1 MTVPVFSLVL
11 LAAALHAIW
20 NAVIKGTGDRTI
32 AIGLVA
38 LGHMVLGLIGAAIL
52 PLPDI
57 KVIPFIIAS
66 TLIHWGYYY
75 GLTTAYKFGDLSLI
89 YPIARGISPV
99 IVTFFAFFWIDER
112 LSWVEMGGVLL
123 ISSGILFLGLRALS
137 NEKSIPALVFALTT
151 GILIAA
157 YSLTD
162 GVGVRLTE
170 NPLSYIVWLFIAEGF
185 VVFYI
190 FGRFRVRLL
199 KSSFSEIMLGCFAGG
214 ISTVAYGLA
223 LYAKSL
229 APLGIVT
236 ALRETSVI
244 IATLIGVLWFKEK
257 PIGYRIG
264 AASIVFCG
272 IIFLT
277 L

>member
-1 MTVPVFSLVL
+1 MTVSVFSLVL

-20 NAVIKGTGDRTI
+20 NAVIKGTGDKTI

-99 IVTFFAFFWIDER
+99 IVAFFAFFWIDER

-123 ISSGILFLGLRALS
+123 ISSGILFLGLRSLS

-162 GVGVRLTE
+162 GFGVRLTE

-199 KSSFSEIMLGCFAGG
+199 KSSFSEIMLGFFAGV
-214 ISTVAYGLA
+214 ISTIAYGLA

-244 IATLIGVLWFKEK
+244 IATLIGVVWFKEK
-257 PIGYRIG
+257 PIGYRIA

-272 IIFLT
+272 ILFLT

>member
-1 MTVPVFSLVL
+1 MTVSVFSLVL

-20 NAVIKGTGDRTI
+20 NAVIKGTGDKTI

-123 ISSGILFLGLRALS
+123 ISSGILFLGLRSLS

-162 GVGVRLTE
+162 GFGVRLTE

-190 FGRFRVRLL
+190 FGRFKVRLL
-199 KSSFSEIMLGCFAGG
+199 KSSFSEIMLGFFAGV
-214 ISTVAYGLA
+214 ISTIAYGLA

>member
-1 MTVPVFSLVL
+1 MTVLVFSLVL

-20 NAVIKGTGDRTI
+20 NAIIKGTGDKTI

-89 YPIARGISPV
+89 YPIARGISPI
-99 IVTFFAFFWIDER
+99 IVTFFAFFWINER
-112 LSWVEMGGVLL
+112 LSWVEMSGVLL
-123 ISSGILFLGLRALS
+123 ISSGILFLGLRSLS
-137 NEKSIPALVFALTT
+137 SEKSIPALVFAVTT
-151 GILIAA
+151 GMLIAA
-157 YSLTD
+157 YSVTD
-162 GVGVRLTE
+162 GFGVRLTE

-199 KSSFSEIMLGCFAGG
+199 KSSFSEIMLGFFAGV

>member
-1 MTVPVFSLVL
+1 MTVMVFSLVL

-20 NAVIKGTGDRTI
+20 NAVIKGTGDKTI

-38 LGHMVLGLIGAAIL
+38 LGHMVLGLIGAAFF
-52 PLPDI
+52 PFPDI
-57 KVIPFIIAS
+57 KVIPFILVS
-66 TLIHWGYYY
+66 TIIHWGYYY
-75 GLTTAYKFGDLSLI
+75 SLTTAYKFGDLSLI
-89 YPIARGISPV
+89 YPIARGISPI
-99 IVTFFAFFWIDER
+99 IVTVFAFFWINER
-112 LSWVEMGGVLL
+112 LSWGEMGGVLL
-123 ISSGILFLGLRALS
+123 ISSGILFLGLRSLS

-151 GILIAA
+151 GVLIAA
-157 YSLTD
+157 YSVTD
-162 GVGVRLTE
+162 GFGVRLTE
-170 NPLSYIVWLFIAEGF
+170 NPLSYIAWLFIAEGF

-190 FGRFRVRLL
+190 FGRFKVRLL
-199 KSSFSEIMLGCFAGG
+199 TSSFSEIMLGFFAGV
-214 ISTVAYGLA
+214 ISTIAYGLA

-244 IATLIGVLWFKEK
+244 IATLIGVVWFKEK
-257 PIGYRIG
+257 PIGYRIA

-272 IIFLT
+272 ILFLT

>member
-1 MTVPVFSLVL
+1 MTVLVFSLVL

-20 NAVIKGTGDRTI
+20 NAIIKGTGDKTI

-89 YPIARGISPV
+89 YPIARGISPI
-99 IVTFFAFFWIDER
+99 IVTFFAFFWINER
-112 LSWVEMGGVLL
+112 LSWVEMSGVLL
-123 ISSGILFLGLRALS
+123 ISSGVLFLGLRSLS
-137 NEKSIPALVFALTT
+137 SEKSIPALVFAVTT
-151 GILIAA
+151 GMLIAA
-157 YSLTD
+157 YSVTD
-162 GVGVRLTE
+162 GFGVRLTE

-199 KSSFSEIMLGCFAGG
+199 KSSFSEIMLGFFAGV

-272 IIFLT
+272 IIFLA

>member
-1 MTVPVFSLVL
+1 MTVMVFSLVL

-20 NAVIKGTGDRTI
+20 NAVIKGTGDKTI

-38 LGHMVLGLIGAAIL
+38 LGHMVLGLIGAAFF

-57 KVIPFIIAS
+57 KVIPFILVS
-66 TLIHWGYYY
+66 TIIHWGYYY
-75 GLTTAYKFGDLSLI
+75 SLTTAYKFGDLSLI
-89 YPIARGISPV
+89 YPIARGISPI
-99 IVTFFAFFWIDER
+99 IVTVFAFFWINER
-112 LSWVEMGGVLL
+112 LSWGEMGGVLL
-123 ISSGILFLGLRALS
+123 ISSGILFLGLRSLS

-151 GILIAA
+151 GVLIAA
-157 YSLTD
+157 YSVTD
-162 GVGVRLTE
+162 GFGVRLTK
-170 NPLSYIVWLFIAEGF
+170 NPLSYIAWLFIAEGF

-190 FGRFRVRLL
+190 FGRFKVRLL
-199 KSSFSEIMLGCFAGG
+199 TSSFSEIMLGFFAGV
-214 ISTVAYGLA
+214 ISTIAYGLA

-244 IATLIGVLWFKEK
+244 IATLIGVVWFKEK
-257 PIGYRIG
+257 PIGYRIA

-272 IIFLT
+272 ILFLT

>member
-1 MTVPVFSLVL
+1 MTVSVFSLVL

-20 NAVIKGTGDRTI
+20 NAVVKGTGDKTI

-38 LGHMVLGLIGAAIL
+38 LGHMVLGLIGAAVL

-112 LSWVEMGGVLL
+112 LSWVEMSGVLL
-123 ISSGILFLGLRALS
+123 ISSGILFLGLRSLS
-137 NEKSIPALVFALTT
+137 NEKSITALVFALTT
-151 GILIAA
+151 GMLIAA
-157 YSLTD
+157 YSVTD
-162 GVGVRLTE
+162 GFGVRLTE

-190 FGRFRVRLL
+190 FGRFRLRLL
-199 KSSFSEIMLGCFAGG
+199 KSSLSEILLGFFAGVV
-214 ISTVAYGLA
+214 STVAYGLA

-257 PIGYRIG
+257 PIGYRLG

-272 IIFLT
+272 IIFLA

>member
-1 MTVPVFSLVL
+1 MVFSLVL

-20 NAVIKGTGDRTI
+20 NAVIKGTGDKTI

-38 LGHMVLGLIGAAIL
+38 LGHMVLGLIGAAIF

-57 KVIPFIIAS
+57 KVIPFILVS
-66 TLIHWGYYY
+66 TIIHWGYYY
-75 GLTTAYKFGDLSLI
+75 SLTTAYKFGDLSLI
-89 YPIARGISPV
+89 YPIARGISPI
-99 IVTFFAFFWIDER
+99 IVTVFAFFWINER
-112 LSWVEMGGVLL
+112 LSWGEMGGVLL

-151 GILIAA
+151 GVLIAA
-157 YSLTD
+157 YSVTD
-162 GVGVRLTE
+162 GFGVRLTE
-170 NPLSYIVWLFIAEGF
+170 NPLSYIAWLFIAEGF

-190 FGRFRVRLL
+190 FGRFKVRLL
-199 KSSFSEIMLGCFAGG
+199 TSSFSEIMLGFFAGV
-214 ISTVAYGLA
+214 ISTIAYGLA

-244 IATLIGVLWFKEK
+244 IATLIGVVWFKEK
-257 PIGYRIG
+257 PIGYRIA
-264 AASIVFCG
+264 AASIVFSG
-272 IIFLT
+272 ILFLT

>member
-1 MTVPVFSLVL
+1 MTVSVFSLVL

-20 NAVIKGTGDRTI
+20 NAVIKGTGDKTI

-123 ISSGILFLGLRALS
+123 ISSGILFLGLRSLS

-162 GVGVRLTE
+162 GFGVRLTE

-190 FGRFRVRLL
+190 FGRFKVRLL
-199 KSSFSEIMLGCFAGG
+199 KSSFSEIMLGFFAGV
-214 ISTVAYGLA
+214 ISTIAYGLA

-244 IATLIGVLWFKEK
+244 IATLIGVVWFKEK

>member
-1 MTVPVFSLVL
+1 MTVLVFSLVL

-20 NAVIKGTGDRTI
+20 NAVIKGTGDKTI

-38 LGHMVLGLIGAAIL
+38 MGHMVLGLIGAAIL

-112 LSWVEMGGVLL
+112 LSWVEMSGVLL
-123 ISSGILFLGLRALS
+123 ISSGILFLGLRSLS
-137 NEKSIPALVFALTT
+137 NEKSITALVFALTT
-151 GILIAA
+151 GMLIAA
-157 YSLTD
+157 YSVTD
-162 GVGVRLTE
+162 GFGVRLTE

-190 FGRFRVRLL
+190 FGRFRLRLL
-199 KSSFSEIMLGCFAGG
+199 RSSLSEILLGFFAGVV
-214 ISTVAYGLA
+214 STVAYGLA

-229 APLGIVT
+229 APVGIVT

-244 IATLIGVLWFKEK
+244 IATLIGVLWFKEN

-272 IIFLT
+272 IIFLA

>member
-1 MTVPVFSLVL
+1 MTVLVFSLVL

-20 NAVIKGTGDRTI
+20 NAVIKGTGDKTI

-57 KVIPFIIAS
+57 KVIPFILAS

-112 LSWVEMGGVLL
+112 LSWVEMSGVLL
-123 ISSGILFLGLRALS
+123 ISSGILFLGLRSLS
-137 NEKSIPALVFALTT
+137 NEKSITALVFALTT
-151 GILIAA
+151 GMLIAA
-157 YSLTD
+157 YSVTD
-162 GVGVRLTE
+162 GFGVRLTE

-190 FGRFRVRLL
+190 FGRFRLRLL
-199 KSSFSEIMLGCFAGG
+199 KSSLSEILLGFFAGVV
-214 ISTVAYGLA
+214 STIAYGLA

-257 PIGYRIG
+257 PIGYRLG

-272 IIFLT
+272 IIFLA

>member
-1 MTVPVFSLVL
+1 MTVLVFSLVL

-20 NAVIKGTGDRTI
+20 NAVIKGTGDKTI

-112 LSWVEMGGVLL
+112 LSWVEMSGVLL
-123 ISSGILFLGLRALS
+123 ISSGILFLGLRSLS
-137 NEKSIPALVFALTT
+137 NEKSITALVFALTT

-162 GVGVRLTE
+162 GFGVRLTE

-190 FGRFRVRLL
+190 FGRFKVRLL
-199 KSSFSEIMLGCFAGG
+199 KSSFSEIMLGFFAGV

-257 PIGYRIG
+257 PIGYRIC

-272 IIFLT
+272 IIFLA

>member
-1 MTVPVFSLVL
+1 MTVSVFSLVL

-20 NAVIKGTGDRTI
+20 NAVIKGTGDKTI

-112 LSWVEMGGVLL
+112 LSWVEMSGVLL
-123 ISSGILFLGLRALS
+123 ISSGILFLGLRSLS

-162 GVGVRLTE
+162 GFGVRLTE

-190 FGRFRVRLL
+190 FGRFKVRLL
-199 KSSFSEIMLGCFAGG
+199 KSSFSEIMLGFFAGV

-272 IIFLT
+272 IIFLA

>member
-1 MTVPVFSLVL
+1 MTVLVFSLVL

-20 NAVIKGTGDRTI
+20 NAVIKGTGDKTI

-112 LSWVEMGGVLL
+112 LSWVEMSGVLL
-123 ISSGILFLGLRALS
+123 ISSGILFLGLRSLS
-137 NEKSIPALVFALTT
+137 NEKSITALVFALTT
-151 GILIAA
+151 GMLIAA
-157 YSLTD
+157 YSVTD
-162 GVGVRLTE
+162 GFGVRLTE

-185 VVFYI
+185 IVFYI
-190 FGRFRVRLL
+190 FGRFKVRLL
-199 KSSFSEIMLGCFAGG
+199 KSSFSEIMLGFFAGV

-272 IIFLT
+272 IIFLA

>member
-1 MTVPVFSLVL
+1 MTVLVFSLVL

-20 NAVIKGTGDRTI
+20 NAVIKGTGDKTI

-123 ISSGILFLGLRALS
+123 ISSGILFLGLRSLS

-162 GVGVRLTE
+162 GFGVRLTE

-185 VVFYI
+185 IVFYI
-190 FGRFRVRLL
+190 FVRFKVRLL
-199 KSSFSEIMLGCFAGG
+199 KSSFSEIMLGFFAGV

>member
-1 MTVPVFSLVL
+1 MTVSVFSLVL

-20 NAVIKGTGDRTI
+20 NAVIKGTGDKTI

-38 LGHMVLGLIGAAIL
+38 LGDMVLGLIGAAVL

-112 LSWVEMGGVLL
+112 LSWVEMSGVLL
-123 ISSGILFLGLRALS
+123 ISSGILFLGLRSLS
-137 NEKSIPALVFALTT
+137 NEKSITALVFALTT
-151 GILIAA
+151 GMLIAA
-157 YSLTD
+157 YSVTD
-162 GVGVRLTE
+162 GFGVRLTE

-190 FGRFRVRLL
+190 FGRFRLRLL
-199 KSSFSEIMLGCFAGG
+199 KSSLSEILLGFFAGVV
-214 ISTVAYGLA
+214 STVAYGLA

-257 PIGYRIG
+257 PIGYRLG

-272 IIFLT
+272 IIFLA

>member
-1 MTVPVFSLVL
+1 MTVSVFSLVL

-20 NAVIKGTGDRTI
+20 NAVIKGTGDKTI

-38 LGHMVLGLIGAAIL
+38 LGHLVLGLIGAAIL

-123 ISSGILFLGLRALS
+123 ISSGILFLGLRSLS

-151 GILIAA
+151 GMLIAA
-157 YSLTD
+157 YSVTD
-162 GVGVRLTE
+162 GFGVRLTE

-185 VVFYI
+185 IVFYI
-190 FGRFRVRLL
+190 FVRFKVRLL
-199 KSSFSEIMLGCFAGG
+199 KSSFSEIMLGFFAGV

>member
-1 MTVPVFSLVL
+1 MTVSVFSLVL

-20 NAVIKGTGDRTI
+20 NAVIKGTGDKTI

-38 LGHMVLGLIGAAIL
+38 LGHMLLGLIGAAIL

-112 LSWVEMGGVLL
+112 LSWVEMSGVLL
-123 ISSGILFLGLRALS
+123 ISSGILFLGLRSLS
-137 NEKSIPALVFALTT
+137 NEKSITALVFALTT
-151 GILIAA
+151 GMLIAA
-157 YSLTD
+157 YSVTD
-162 GVGVRLTE
+162 GFGVRLTE

-190 FGRFRVRLL
+190 FGRFRLRLL
-199 KSSFSEIMLGCFAGG
+199 KSSLSEILLGFFAGVV
-214 ISTVAYGLA
+214 STVAYGLA

-244 IATLIGVLWFKEK
+244 IATLIGVFWFKEK
-257 PIGYRIG
+257 PIGYRLG

-272 IIFLT
+272 IIFLA

>member
-1 MTVPVFSLVL
+1 MTVLVFSLVL

-20 NAVIKGTGDRTI
+20 NAVIKGTGDKTI

-112 LSWVEMGGVLL
+112 LSWVEMSGVLL
-123 ISSGILFLGLRALS
+123 ISSGILFLGLRSLS
-137 NEKSIPALVFALTT
+137 NEKSITALVFALTT
-151 GILIAA
+151 GMLIAA
-157 YSLTD
+157 YSVTD
-162 GVGVRLTE
+162 GFGVRLTE

-190 FGRFRVRLL
+190 FGRFRLRLL
-199 KSSFSEIMLGCFAGG
+199 KSSLSEILLGFFAGVVS
-214 ISTVAYGLA
+214 IVAYGLA
-223 LYAKSL
+223 LDAKSL
-229 APLGIVT
+229 DPLGIVT
-236 ALRETSVI
+236 AVRETSVI

-257 PIGYRIG
+257 PIGYRLS

-272 IIFLT
+272 IVFLA

>member
-75 GLTTAYKFGDLSLI
+75 SLTTAYKFGDLSLI

-99 IVTFFAFFWIDER
+99 IVTLFAFFWINER
-112 LSWVEMGGVLL
+112 LSLVEMSGVLL
-123 ISSGILFLGLRALS
+123 ISTGILFLGLRSLS
-137 NEKSIPALVFALTT
+137 NEKSIPGLVFALTT
-151 GILIAA
+151 GMLIAA
-157 YSLTD
+157 YSVTD
-162 GVGVRLTE
+162 GFGVRLAE

-185 VVFYI
+185 VVFYV

-199 KSSFSEIMLGCFAGG
+199 KASFSEIMLGFFAGV
-214 ISTVAYGLA
+214 ISTLAYGLV

-244 IATLIGVLWFKEK
+244 IATLIGVFWFKEK

-272 IIFLT
+272 IIFLAV
-277 L
+277 

>member
-1 MTVPVFSLVL
+1 MTVLVFSLVL

-20 NAVIKGTGDRTI
+20 NAVIKGTGDKTI

-99 IVTFFAFFWIDER
+99 IVTFFAFFWIEER
-112 LSWVEMGGVLL
+112 LSWVEMSGVLL
-123 ISSGILFLGLRALS
+123 ISSGILFLGLRSLS
-137 NEKSIPALVFALTT
+137 NEKSITALVFALTT
-151 GILIAA
+151 GMLIAA
-157 YSLTD
+157 YSVTD
-162 GVGVRLTE
+162 GFGVRLTE

-190 FGRFRVRLL
+190 FGRFRLRLL
-199 KSSFSEIMLGCFAGG
+199 KSSFSEILLGCFAGVV
-214 ISTVAYGLA
+214 STLANGLA
-223 LYAKSL
+223 VYAKSL

-272 IIFLT
+272 IIFLA

>member
-1 MTVPVFSLVL
+1 MTVSVFSLVL

-20 NAVIKGTGDRTI
+20 NAVIKGTGDKTI

-112 LSWVEMGGVLL
+112 LSWVEMSGVLL
-123 ISSGILFLGLRALS
+123 ISSGILFLGLRSLS
-137 NEKSIPALVFALTT
+137 NEKSITALVFALTT
-151 GILIAA
+151 GMLIAA
-157 YSLTD
+157 YSVTD
-162 GVGVRLTE
+162 GFGVRLTE

-190 FGRFRVRLL
+190 LGRFRLRLL
-199 KSSFSEIMLGCFAGG
+199 KSSLSEILLGFFAGVV
-214 ISTVAYGLA
+214 STVAYGLA

-257 PIGYRIG
+257 PIGYRLG

-272 IIFLT
+272 IIFLA

>member
-1 MTVPVFSLVL
+1 MTVSVFSLVL

-20 NAVIKGTGDRTI
+20 NAVIKGTGDKTI

-112 LSWVEMGGVLL
+112 LSWVEMSGVLL
-123 ISSGILFLGLRALS
+123 ISSGILFLGLRSLS
-137 NEKSIPALVFALTT
+137 SEKSITALVFALTT

-162 GVGVRLTE
+162 GFGVRLTE

-185 VVFYI
+185 IVFYI
-190 FGRFRVRLL
+190 FGRFKVRLL
-199 KSSFSEIMLGCFAGG
+199 KSSFSEIMLGFFAGV

>member
-1 MTVPVFSLVL
+1 MTVMVFSLVL

-20 NAVIKGTGDRTI
+20 NAVIKGTGDKTI

-38 LGHMVLGLIGAAIL
+38 LGHMVLGLIGAAFF
-52 PLPDI
+52 PFPDI
-57 KVIPFIIAS
+57 KVIPFILVS
-66 TLIHWGYYY
+66 TIIHWGYYY
-75 GLTTAYKFGDLSLI
+75 SLTTAYKFGDLSLI
-89 YPIARGISPV
+89 YPIARGISPI
-99 IVTFFAFFWIDER
+99 IVTVFAFFWINER
-112 LSWVEMGGVLL
+112 LSWGEMGGVLL

-151 GILIAA
+151 GVLIAA
-157 YSLTD
+157 YSVTD
-162 GVGVRLTE
+162 GFGVRLTE
-170 NPLSYIVWLFIAEGF
+170 NPLSYIAWLFIAEGF

-190 FGRFRVRLL
+190 FGRFKVRLL
-199 KSSFSEIMLGCFAGG
+199 TSSFSEIMLGFFAGV
-214 ISTVAYGLA
+214 ISTIAYGLA

-244 IATLIGVLWFKEK
+244 IATLIGVVWFKEK
-257 PIGYRIG
+257 PIGYRIA
-264 AASIVFCG
+264 AASIVFSG
-272 IIFLT
+272 ILFLT

>member
-1 MTVPVFSLVL
+1 M
-11 LAAALHAIW
+11 I
-20 NAVIKGTGDRTI
+20 
-32 AIGLVA
+32 
-38 LGHMVLGLIGAAIL
+38 
-52 PLPDI
+52 
-57 KVIPFIIAS
+57 
-66 TLIHWGYYY
+66 
-75 GLTTAYKFGDLSLI
+75 
-89 YPIARGISPV
+89 
-99 IVTFFAFFWIDER
+99 
-112 LSWVEMGGVLL
+112 L
-123 ISSGILFLGLRALS
+123 ISTGILFLGLRSLF
-137 NEKSIPALVFALTT
+137 NEKSIRALIFALTT
-151 GILIAA
+151 GMLIAA
-157 YSLTD
+157 YSVTD
-162 GVGVRLTE
+162 GFGVRLTE

-190 FGRFRVRLL
+190 FGRFRLRLL
-199 KSSFSEIMLGCFAGG
+199 KSSLSEILLGFFAGVV
-214 ISTVAYGLA
+214 STVAYGLA

>member
-1 MTVPVFSLVL
+1 MTVLVFSLVL

-20 NAVIKGTGDRTI
+20 NAVIKGTGDKTI

-57 KVIPFIIAS
+57 KVIPFILAS

-112 LSWVEMGGVLL
+112 LSWVEMSGVLL
-123 ISSGILFLGLRALS
+123 ISSGILFLGLRSLS
-137 NEKSIPALVFALTT
+137 NEKSITALVFALTT
-151 GILIAA
+151 GMLIAA
-157 YSLTD
+157 YSVTD
-162 GVGVRLTE
+162 GFGVRLTE

-185 VVFYI
+185 IVFYI
-190 FGRFRVRLL
+190 FGRFKVRLL
-199 KSSFSEIMLGCFAGG
+199 KSSFSEIMLGFFAGV

-272 IIFLT
+272 IIFLA

>member
-1 MTVPVFSLVL
+1 MTVSVFSLVL

-20 NAVIKGTGDRTI
+20 NAVIKGTGDKTI

-112 LSWVEMGGVLL
+112 LSWVEMSGVLL
-123 ISSGILFLGLRALS
+123 ISSGILFLGLRSLS
-137 NEKSIPALVFALTT
+137 SEKSITALVFALTT
-151 GILIAA
+151 GMLIAA
-157 YSLTD
+157 YSVTD
-162 GVGVRLTE
+162 GFGVRLTE

-190 FGRFRVRLL
+190 FGRFRLRLL
-199 KSSFSEIMLGCFAGG
+199 KSSLSEILLGFFAGVV
-214 ISTVAYGLA
+214 STVAYGLA

-257 PIGYRIG
+257 PIGYRLG

-272 IIFLT
+272 IIFLA

>member
-1 MTVPVFSLVL
+1 MTVMVFSLVL

-20 NAVIKGTGDRTI
+20 NAVIKGTGDKTI

-38 LGHMVLGLIGAAIL
+38 LGHMVLGLIGAAFF

-57 KVIPFIIAS
+57 KVIPFILVS
-66 TLIHWGYYY
+66 TIIHWGYYY
-75 GLTTAYKFGDLSLI
+75 SLTTAYKFGDLSLI
-89 YPIARGISPV
+89 YPIARGISPI
-99 IVTFFAFFWIDER
+99 IVTVFAFFWINER
-112 LSWVEMGGVLL
+112 LSWGEMGGVLL
-123 ISSGILFLGLRALS
+123 ISSGILFLGLRSLS

-151 GILIAA
+151 GVLIAA
-157 YSLTD
+157 YSVTD
-162 GVGVRLTE
+162 GFGVRLTE
-170 NPLSYIVWLFIAEGF
+170 NPLSYIAWLFIAEGF

-190 FGRFRVRLL
+190 FGRFKVRLL
-199 KSSFSEIMLGCFAGG
+199 TSSFSEIMLGFFAGV
-214 ISTVAYGLA
+214 ISTIAYGLA

-229 APLGIVT
+229 APLGVVT

-244 IATLIGVLWFKEK
+244 IATLIGVVWFKEK
-257 PIGYRIG
+257 PIGYRIA

-272 IIFLT
+272 ILFLT

>member
-1 MTVPVFSLVL
+1 MTVSVFSLVL

-20 NAVIKGTGDRTI
+20 NAVIKGTGDKTI

-123 ISSGILFLGLRALS
+123 ISSGILFLGLRSLS

-162 GVGVRLTE
+162 GFGVRLTE
-170 NPLSYIVWLFIAEGF
+170 NPLSYIAWLFIAEGF

-190 FGRFRVRLL
+190 FGRFKVRLL
-199 KSSFSEIMLGCFAGG
+199 TSSFSEIMLGFFAGV
-214 ISTVAYGLA
+214 ISTIAYGLA

>member
-1 MTVPVFSLVL
+1 MTVSVFSLVL

-20 NAVIKGTGDRTI
+20 NAVIKGTGDKTI

-123 ISSGILFLGLRALS
+123 ISSGILFLGLRSLS

-162 GVGVRLTE
+162 GFGVRLTE

-185 VVFYI
+185 IVFFI
-190 FGRFRVRLL
+190 FVRFKVRLL
-199 KSSFSEIMLGCFAGG
+199 KSSFSEIMLGFFAGV

-257 PIGYRIG
+257 PIGYRMG

>member
-1 MTVPVFSLVL
+1 MTVSVFSLVL

-20 NAVIKGTGDRTI
+20 NAVIKGTGDKTI

-99 IVTFFAFFWIDER
+99 IVTFFAFSLIDER

-123 ISSGILFLGLRALS
+123 ISSGILFLGLRTLS
-137 NEKSIPALVFALTT
+137 SEKSITALVFALTT

-157 YSLTD
+157 YSVTD
-162 GVGVRLTE
+162 GFGVRLTE

-190 FGRFRVRLL
+190 FGKFRLRLL
-199 KSSFSEIMLGCFAGG
+199 KSSLSEILLGFFAGVV
-214 ISTVAYGLA
+214 STVAYGLA

-272 IIFLT
+272 IIFLA